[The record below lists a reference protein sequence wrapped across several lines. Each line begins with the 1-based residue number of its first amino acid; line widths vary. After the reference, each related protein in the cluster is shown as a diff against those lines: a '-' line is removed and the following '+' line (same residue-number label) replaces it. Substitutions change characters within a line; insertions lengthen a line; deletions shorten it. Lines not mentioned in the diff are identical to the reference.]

1 MTEGAI
7 TSFRGPY
14 RWLSNFWLCPIAL
27 SDRLVYPSAEHA
39 YQLMKVRSVDERR
52 SILAMNLTPGQV
64 KRHVHSQ
71 PIGMGTEAWDELR
84 VSVMYGI
91 VLQKFTQNEDLM
103 QKLLATGNMGLLE
116 GNTWG
121 DTFWGF
127 CNGVGQNHLGKILMK
142 VRTLLREE
150 Q

>member
-14 RWLSNFWLCPIAL
+14 RWLSNFWSCGILCDDGL
-27 SDRLVYPSAEHA
+27 TYPSSEHA
-39 YQLMKVRSVDERR
+39 YQLYKTLNLDARR
-52 SILAMNLTPGQV
+52 YALALGMTCGQV
-64 KRHVHSQ
+64 KRYGSMHQ
-71 PIGMGTEAWDELR
+71 LR
-84 VSVMYGI
+84 PDWETVKLSVMEDI
-91 VLQKFTQNEDLM
+91 VRRKFTQNEDLK

-127 CNGVGQNHLGKILMK
+127 CNGVGQNHLGKILMR
-142 VRTLLREE
+142 VRALLREE